1 MSDVLTSL
9 QWQVLGYLR
18 DNVHAAETAAG
29 VNNIWLRRPAT
40 VQAIAEVEQALID
53 LVRRG
58 WMEQHA
64 LPGGT
69 ALYRKNR
76 ARQS

>member
-9 QWQVLGYLR
+9 QWQILGYLR
-18 DNVHAAETAAG
+18 DKAQAAETAAG
-29 VNNIWLRRPAT
+29 VNNIWLRRAPT
-40 VQAIAEVEQALID
+40 VHGTAEVEGALID

-69 ALYRKNR
+69 ALYRKSR
-76 ARQS
+76 V

>member
-1 MSDVLTSL
+1 MSEVLTSL

-40 VQAIAEVEQALID
+40 AHAIAEVEQALID

-76 ARQS
+76 LR